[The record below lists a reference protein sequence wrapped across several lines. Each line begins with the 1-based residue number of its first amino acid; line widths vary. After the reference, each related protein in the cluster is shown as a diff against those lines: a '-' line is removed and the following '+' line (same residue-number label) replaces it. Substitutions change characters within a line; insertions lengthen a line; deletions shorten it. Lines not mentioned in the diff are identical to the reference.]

1 MKELII
7 DYPDHVSK
15 TALIDF
21 ITKACHFY
29 FDDYLENLEL
39 VDGDDAQI
47 ADISYLEEL
56 LDAVNNMGFH
66 RYSSE
71 MTNVWQLNSDLEN
84 DDL

>member
-21 ITKACHFY
+21 ITKACHSY
-29 FDDYLENLEL
+29 FDHQIEDLK
-39 VDGDDAQI
+39 DDNP
-47 ADISYLEEL
+47 DILYLEEL
-56 LDAVNNMGFH
+56 LDSVNNMGFH

-71 MTNVWQLNSDLEN
+71 MTDVWQLNSDLKH
-84 DDL
+84 L

>member
-1 MKELII
+1 MKQLIV
-7 DYPDHVSK
+7 DFPDHVPDTS
-15 TALIDF
+15 LIDF

-29 FDDYLENLEL
+29 FDDYLENLE
-39 VDGDDAQI
+39 DDNP
-47 ADISYLEEL
+47 DIPYLEEL

-71 MTNVWQLNSDLEN
+71 MADVWQLNSDLKN